1 MLNSAFKEISVN
13 KIFGFFLVLLTFTHC
28 SLDTKSG
35 LWTKKQTIKKEKNL
49 KEKKVIELFKG
60 PKTLE
65 KEFNSN
71 VKIRLNAKSK
81 NNSFVNNFDNNNGR
95 VNYDGELKSV
105 SRFKY
110 SKIENFEQ
118 YEPDLI
124 FDKDNIIFF
133 DNKGSILKFNNFSK
147 LIWKKNFYSKRERK
161 KKPFLFFANN
171 SKTLIVADT
180 IAKFYAINIATGDLL
195 WSKNNVAP
203 FNSQIKIYKD
213 KFFVVDFENIL
224 RCYSINNGNEIWK
237 FKTEKS
243 IIKSLKKLSVVLIND
258 KVYFS
263 NSIGDISAIDIET
276 GNLIWQTPTQNT
288 TVYESSFFLKT
299 SDLIADSN
307 TILFSNNNN
316 EFFSLDILYGSI
328 NWKQHINS
336 TLRPTLIDQLIFTI
350 TMEGFLVVI
359 DNNNGNIIRIT
370 NIFDRFNKKKRSKIK
385 PEGFIVGNKNIY
397 LTTSNGRLF
406 IINILSGKTE
416 EILKIDRERIS
427 RPFALNQNLFII
439 KNNAIIKL
447 K

>member
-1 MLNSAFKEISVN
+1 MN
-13 KIFGFFLVLLTFTHC
+13 KIFGFFLVLLTLTNC

-35 LWTKKQTIKKEKNL
+35 FWTKNKNIEKEKNL
-49 KEKKVIELFKG
+49 KEKKVTELFKE

-65 KEFNSN
+65 KEFNLN
-71 VKIRLNAKSK
+71 VKIRLNSKSK

-110 SKIENFEQ
+110 SKIDNFEQ

-133 DNKGSILKFNNFSK
+133 DSKGSILKFDNFSK
-147 LIWKKNFYSKRERK
+147 LIWKKNFYSKKERK

-180 IAKFYAINIATGDLL
+180 IAKFYAIDITSGDLL
-195 WSKNNVAP
+195 WSKNHIAP
-203 FNSQIKIYKD
+203 FNSQIKIYED
-213 KFFVVDFENIL
+213 KFFVIDFENIL

-243 IIKSLKKLSVVLIND
+243 IIKSQKKLSLVFIND

-263 NSIGDISAIDIET
+263 NSTGDISAVDIET
-276 GNLIWQTPTQNT
+276 GNLIWQTPTQT
-288 TVYESSFFLKT
+288 TDVYESSFFLKT

-307 TILFSNNNN
+307 TILFSNNKN
-316 EFFSLDILYGSI
+316 EFFSLDILYGSL
-328 NWKQHINS
+328 NWKQKINS

-370 NIFDRFNKKKRSKIK
+370 NIFDRFSQKKRSKIK

-406 IINILSGKTE
+406 IIDILSGKTK

-427 RPFALNQNLFII
+427 RPFVLNQNLFII
-439 KNNAIIKL
+439 KNNEIIKL

>member
-1 MLNSAFKEISVN
+1 MN

-28 SLDTKSG
+28 SLNTKSG
-35 LWTKKQTIKKEKNL
+35 FWTKNQTIKKEKNL
-49 KEKKVIELFKG
+49 KEKKVTELFKE

-65 KEFNSN
+65 KEFNLN
-71 VKIRLNAKSK
+71 VKIRLNSKSK

-224 RCYSINNGNEIWK
+224 RCYSINNGNEIWN
-237 FKTEKS
+237 FKTDKS
-243 IIKSLKKLSVVLIND
+243 IIKSQKKLSVVFING

-263 NSIGDISAIDIET
+263 NSIGDISAVDIET
-276 GNLIWQTPTQNT
+276 GSLIWQTPTQISN
-288 TVYESSFFLKT
+288 VYESSFFLKT

-328 NWKQHINS
+328 NWKQNINS

-427 RPFALNQNLFII
+427 RPFVLNQNLFII

>member
-1 MLNSAFKEISVN
+1 MN

-28 SLDTKSG
+28 SLNTKSG
-35 LWTKKQTIKKEKNL
+35 FWTKNQTIKKEKNL
-49 KEKKVIELFKG
+49 KEKKVTELFKE

-65 KEFNSN
+65 KEFNLN
-71 VKIRLNAKSK
+71 VKIRLNSKSK

-95 VNYDGELKSV
+95 VNYDGELKRV

-213 KFFVVDFENIL
+213 KFFVVDFENTL
-224 RCYSINNGNEIWK
+224 RCFSINNGNEIWN
-237 FKTEKS
+237 FKTDKS
-243 IIKSLKKLSVVLIND
+243 IIKSQKKLSVVFIND

-263 NSIGDISAIDIET
+263 NSIGDISAVDIET
-276 GNLIWQTPTQNT
+276 GNLIWQTPTQT
-288 TVYESSFFLKT
+288 TNVYESSFFLKT

-328 NWKQHINS
+328 NWKQNINS

-427 RPFALNQNLFII
+427 RPFVLNQNLFII

>member
-1 MLNSAFKEISVN
+1 VN

-28 SLDTKSG
+28 SLNTKSG
-35 LWTKKQTIKKEKNL
+35 FWTKNQTIKKEKNL
-49 KEKKVIELFKG
+49 KEKKVIELFKE

-65 KEFNSN
+65 KEFNLN
-71 VKIRLNAKSK
+71 VKIRLNSKSK

-95 VNYDGELKSV
+95 VNYDGELKRV

-110 SKIENFEQ
+110 PKIENFEQ

-124 FDKDNIIFF
+124 FDKNNIIFF

-147 LIWKKNFYSKRERK
+147 LIWKKNFYSKKERK

-195 WSKNNVAP
+195 WSKNNAAP

-213 KFFVVDFENIL
+213 KFFIVDFENIL
-224 RCYSINNGNEIWK
+224 RCFSINNGNEIWN

-243 IIKSLKKLSVVLIND
+243 TIKSQKKLSVVLIND

-263 NSIGDISAIDIET
+263 NSIGDISAVDIET
-276 GNLIWQTPTQNT
+276 GSLIWQTPTQISN
-288 TVYESSFFLKT
+288 VYESSFFLKT

-328 NWKQHINS
+328 NWKQNINS

-427 RPFALNQNLFII
+427 RPFVLNQNLFII